1 MIQHVV
7 SFRFQGETVAG
18 RRARAEQA
26 HALLIV
32 MDGQVP
38 GLRALTIS
46 YDVGR
51 DETHWDMVLVSHH
64 DSTEALQ
71 AYIDHPLHI
80 AAKAGI
86 DRIVLERAIVDS
98 RLGTVAQDTDSEVQ
112 Q

>member
-7 SFRFQGETVAG
+7 SFRFKGETGAG

-26 HALLIV
+26 YALLIV
-32 MDGQVP
+32 MDGQVQ
-38 GLRALTIS
+38 GLRDLAMS
-46 YDVGR
+46 YDMGR
-51 DETHWDMVLVSHH
+51 DETHWDLLLVSHH
-64 DSTEALQ
+64 DSSEALQ

-98 RLGTVAQDTDSEVQ
+98 RLGSIAQDTDSEVQ
-112 Q
+112 L